1 MTKTAETTERKGSD
15 IMARNRSQQREINC
29 LRSVDF
35 VPIETRADDDGTDDG
50 STLYGYAAVFDVD
63 TLINSWEGCFY
74 ERMVM
79 GTFRK
84 TLKER
89 TPVLQFDHGYDQ
101 RTGTVPIGVYT
112 VIEEQEGKGLYVEA
126 DLFDNDVVKPIR
138 QAIARKAISGMS
150 FRFSVVRDE
159 WRDKDGKKIKP
170 EDLWERLWISSEED
184 PLYRTIKEVKLS
196 EAGPVV
202 FPAYNTTSV
211 GVRSELPDDLASLP
225 EEERHK
231 ILTETY
237 VRTASRHTPTVPTDA
252 EPLGLTS
259 ETPSEDTEVPVSTE
273 DEGTTTDAVHEDTS
287 IGHEEVAKRAIPQ
300 RVVPARRIPT
310 RIERK

>member
-1 MTKTAETTERKGSD
+1 
-15 IMARNRSQQREINC
+15 MARKRNQHREFNC
-29 LRSVDF
+29 LRSVEF
-35 VPIETRADDDGTDDG
+35 SPIETRADDNGDSDG
-50 STLYGYAAVFDVD
+50 SQLYGYAAVFDVD

-101 RTGTVPIGVYT
+101 RVGTCPIGVFT
-112 VIEEQEGKGLYVEA
+112 LVEEQEGKGLYVEA
-126 DLFDNDVVKPIR
+126 DLFDNDVVKPVR
-138 QAIARKAISGMS
+138 QAIGRKAITGMS
-150 FRFSVVRDE
+150 FRFQVVRDE

-170 EDLWERLWISSEED
+170 EDLWERLWVSSEDD

-211 GVRSELPDDLASLP
+211 GVRSDVPDDLAGIP
-225 EEERHK
+225 EDEQRK
-231 ILTETY
+231 IITETY
-237 VRTASRHTPTVPTDA
+237 VRTASRHTPTAHTDA
-252 EPLGLTS
+252 ESPELTS
-259 ETPSEDTEVPVSTE
+259 VTDSEDAEVVASDE
-273 DEGTTTDAVHEDTS
+273 DEVEGTTKDAVREDTS
-287 IGHEEVAKRAIPQ
+287 IGHEEVNKRVIPA
-300 RVVPARRIPT
+300 RIVRARRVPA